1 MLDIGFSELI
11 LFSIVSIIFIG
22 PERLPTVAR
31 TVGKYYLMLK
41 NMILELQGIVNEDLK
56 VNKFKQELNEEI
68 KKLKSTETELR
79 NYIKEIKNEISEL
92 TKQESKE
99 KTNPSHLSVDQPTTK
114 GEDNHE

>member
-11 LFSIVSIIFIG
+11 LFAIVSIIFLG

-56 VNKFKQELNEEI
+56 VNNFQQELNEEI
-68 KKLKSTETELR
+68 KKLKSTEIELR

-92 TKQESKE
+92 TQQDSKE
-99 KTNPSHLSVDQPTTK
+99 KTNRSHLSVDQPTARD
-114 GEDNHE
+114 EDNHE